1 MLWCCWSGLSGKWR
15 SPPSSPT
22 SPPCPQLTH
31 PYPLFPSPFL
41 SPYRQVIS
49 YNAHRA
55 HLIWPKLHGF
65 LRGLLEDQVEVAIV
79 RCPYLLERCVV
90 TVLRAVVV
98 VGMRSSQPPPQQQQ
112 PHLPL
117 ITNNINTAAPQ
128 THVST
133 VVQTTQTPFAAANGT
148 HSFSADP
155 HHSAATATAATTTAA
170 TPTTTTTN
178 HHSHPHPLLHPPSG
192 VPLSIDNNHYQA
204 YGGGSLGGG
213 PYSNTVTIRPSSY
226 SSSSSSSSSS
236 LAWLLSS
243 LSLLKDLPS
252 DLMTVV
258 ADRIAVGLLALVR
271 HAGPGPS
278 QNLHAVRLLTSGS
291 GLAPAQGPGLAVG
304 IPLFAQLD
312 GHSGPNQLPIITTNT
327 NTTTTTTTGVTAIPI
342 TSTPIVTSTSTT
354 MPMKNTSGSATAS
367 GNGSATAS
375 GSGSASSSSS
385 SNRMIG
391 LIEGGDQWGV
401 VLSLLATA
409 GARETYTY
417 SPIHTFIHPYIHTY
431 IHTHIHTPVHTY
443 TNTLIRIYTP
453 TRNITL
459 T

>member
-1 MLWCCWSGLSGKWR
+1 MLGVQSRVRCCRVVGVDCQASGVLLFLVLLLLLLLL
-15 SPPSSPT
+15 
-22 SPPCPQLTH
+22 PQLTH
-31 PYPLFPSPFL
+31 PHPHFPPFPSP
-41 SPYRQVIS
+41 PRQVIS

-90 TVLRAVVV
+90 TVLRAAVV
-98 VGMRSSQPPPQQQQ
+98 VGMRSSQPPQQQQPQQQQ
-112 PHLPL
+112 PQQLNLPL

-128 THVST
+128 THAST

-148 HSFSADP
+148 HSTSADP
-155 HHSAATATAATTTAA
+155 HHSAATATISTTVA
-170 TPTTTTTN
+170 TPTATMTN
-178 HHSHPHPLLHPPSG
+178 HQSHPHPLLHPPSG
-192 VPLSIDNNHYQA
+192 VPLSMDNTHQA
-204 YGGGSLGGG
+204 YGGGSLGVG
-213 PYSNTVTIRPSSY
+213 PYGNTLTIRPSSY
-226 SSSSSSSSSS
+226 ASSSSTSSS
-236 LAWLLSS
+236 LAWLLTS

-304 IPLFAQLD
+304 MPLFAQLV
-312 GHSGPNQLPIITTNT
+312 GHSGTNQLPIITTNT
-327 NTTTTTTTGVTAIPI
+327 NTTTTTTTGVAIPI

-367 GNGSATAS
+367 GSGNAT
-375 GSGSASSSSS
+375 GSGN
-385 SNRMIG
+385 NRMMIG

-409 GARETYTY
+409 GARETYSY
-417 SPIHTFIHPYIHTY
+417 SPIHAFIHPYIHTF
-431 IHTHIHTPVHTY
+431 IHTC